1 MTGSLRVVILISG
14 LGHVVH
20 NLEEFGFTMLAL
32 GQTVIPAAV
41 TGLLFRAAVRPTRA
55 YLVALGVWGLIVLVA
70 GGGSVFPLP
79 FLPFEPAQTVSHY
92 LAHAVYAALQVPLLI
107 VVWRALRR
115 PESPHEPSIQ

>member
-1 MTGSLRVVILISG
+1 MTRTLRAVILISG

-41 TGLLFRAAVRPTRA
+41 TALLFWAAVRPTRA

-70 GGGSVFPLP
+70 GGGSVVPLP

-92 LAHAVYAALQVPLLI
+92 LTHAVYAALQVPLLV
-107 VVWRALRR
+107 VVWHALRQ
-115 PESPHEPSIQ
+115 PVDAHPAPAT